1 MVFVLLLAM
10 CVLPNDVV
18 VDVYVLIPYYE
29 CWLLH
34 ERCLS
39 VPVSIPA
46 DCPKYYK
53 ICHLDHQPVA
63 GDHSIPP
70 PP

>member
-1 MVFVLLLAM
+1 MVFRFLLAM
-10 CVLPNDVV
+10 CVLPNDGA
-18 VDVYVLIPYYE
+18 VDAYVPIPYYE

-39 VPVSIPA
+39 VPA

-53 ICHLDHQPVA
+53 VCHPDHQPA
-63 GDHSIPP
+63 DARDHSIPP